1 MERAG
6 ALDPASEPH
15 TDGEHATTEGSVAV
29 GAVTGGVVG
38 AVAGGPVGAAIGAVA
53 GALAGAG
60 TERIMHGEAGHT
72 HVDGDEIHYE
82 GDHEHTAERCE
93 HDHSFHSGTAA

>member
-6 ALDPASEPH
+6 ALDPAGEPH
-15 TDGEHATTEGSVAV
+15 PEREHATTEGSVAV

-38 AVAGGPVGAAIGAVA
+38 AAAGGPVGAVIGAAV

-60 TERIMHGEAGHT
+60 TERVMHGEAGHD
-72 HVDGDEIHYE
+72 HVDGDETHYE
-82 GDHEHTAERCE
+82 GDHAHTAERCE
-93 HDHSFHSGTAA
+93 HDHSFH